1 MGVMNSKLGVN
12 AFGQTQSSPISQNAI
27 PSNLSAADMKKLSGE
42 DVGEVLNKVADPN
55 WVDPSKKMR
64 AVGNDKMDKDAFFKL
79 MLAQMKNQDPTNPMQ
94 SHEMAAQLAS
104 FTSLEQM
111 QNMNKTLTEMS
122 NAQKPMEQFQV
133 LQFLGKSVAGDSS
146 KLYRA
151 KGDKDHDMLFD
162 LPMNAKET
170 EIKIKNADGEIVRT
184 YKLNN
189 LKQGSNRVTWNGMDE
204 KGTVLPEGEYQF
216 SVVAKNG
223 QDKKVAIKT
232 DFEGVISGVN
242 YTKEGPV
249 LMVGNQSVRLRDV
262 KKIIDGNLAGKA
274 APGDKA
280 QNANSKI
287 ALPPQAQQ
295 VPADASGQSAN
306 TAVTGAPQQ
315 AQSQQQQSQPQQN
328 TTASEGAPEAPAKS
342 KILDQVGLS
351 SEMMSKVAKETM

>member
-12 AFGQTQSSPISQNAI
+12 AFGQTQTSPVSQNSL
-27 PSNLSAADMKKLSGE
+27 PNTLSANDMKKLSGE

-55 WVDPSKKMR
+55 WVDPSKKTR
-64 AVGNDKMDKDAFFKL
+64 TVGNDKLDKDAFFKL
-79 MLAQMKNQDPTNPMQ
+79 MLAQMKNQDPMNPMQ

-111 QNMNKTLTEMS
+111 QNMNKTLTEIS
-122 NAQKPMEQFQV
+122 NAQKPTEQFQV

-146 KLYRA
+146 KIYRA
-151 KGDKDHDMLFD
+151 KGDKDHDLLFD

-170 EIKIKNADGEIVRT
+170 EIKLKNADGEVVKT
-184 YKLNN
+184 YNLNN
-189 LKQGSNRVTWNGMDE
+189 LKQGSNRITWNGMDD

-216 SVVAKNG
+216 TVEAKNE

-262 KKIIDGNLAGKA
+262 KKIVDGNLTTKS
-274 APGDKA
+274 APGEKA
-280 QNANSKI
+280 QNANGQVV
-287 ALPPQAQQ
+287 PPGAKPAAAQGQVQGQGQTAGAQQ
-295 VPADASGQSAN
+295 GNAA
-306 TAVTGAPQQ
+306 APQG
-315 AQSQQQQSQPQQN
+315 N
-328 TTASEGAPEAPAKS
+328 TTSRQEPAATQGAPEAPPKS

-351 SEMMSKVAKETM
+351 SEMMSKVVKETM

>member
-1 MGVMNSKLGVN
+1 MAVMNSKLGVN
-12 AFGQTQSSPISQNAI
+12 AFGQTQTAPVSQNAI
-27 PSNLSAADMKKLSGE
+27 PNNLSAADMKKLSGE

-64 AVGNDKMDKDAFFKL
+64 TVGNDKMDKDAFFKL

-170 EIKIKNADGEIVRT
+170 EIKIKNADGDVVRT

-216 SVVAKNG
+216 SVVAKNE

-274 APGDKA
+274 NPSEKA

-295 VPADASGQSAN
+295 SPAGASGQPAAI
-306 TAVTGAPQQ
+306 TPATTGAPQQ
-315 AQSQQQQSQPQQN
+315 QQPQQN
-328 TTASEGAPEAPAKS
+328 MTASEGAPEAPAKS

-351 SEMMSKVAKETM
+351 SEMMSKVVKETM

>member
-12 AFGQTQSSPISQNAI
+12 AFGQTQTSPISQNAL
-27 PSNLSAADMKKLSGE
+27 PNTLSANDMKKLSGE

-55 WVDPSKKMR
+55 WVDPSKKVR
-64 AVGNDKMDKDAFFKL
+64 TVGNDKLDKDAFFKL
-79 MLAQMKNQDPTNPMQ
+79 MLAQMKNQDPMNPMQ

-111 QNMNKTLTEMS
+111 QNMNKTLTEIN
-122 NAQKPMEQFQV
+122 NAQKPTEQFQV

-146 KLYRA
+146 KIYRA
-151 KGDKDHDMLFD
+151 KGDKDHDLLFD

-170 EIKIKNADGEIVRT
+170 EIKLKNADGEVVKT

-189 LKQGSNRVTWNGMDE
+189 LKQGSNRVTWNGMDD

-216 SVVAKNG
+216 TVEAKNE

-262 KKIIDGNLAGKA
+262 KKIVDGNLVNKT
-274 APGDKA
+274 APGEKA
-280 QNANSKI
+280 QNANGQVVLQGAKP
-287 ALPPQAQQ
+287 AGAQ
-295 VPADASGQSAN
+295 G
-306 TAVTGAPQQ
+306 Q
-315 AQSQQQQSQPQQN
+315 AQSQGQTQAPQGAAQG
-328 TTASEGAPEAPAKS
+328 ASSTSKEPAATQGAPEAPPKS

-351 SEMMSKVAKETM
+351 SEMMSKVVKETM